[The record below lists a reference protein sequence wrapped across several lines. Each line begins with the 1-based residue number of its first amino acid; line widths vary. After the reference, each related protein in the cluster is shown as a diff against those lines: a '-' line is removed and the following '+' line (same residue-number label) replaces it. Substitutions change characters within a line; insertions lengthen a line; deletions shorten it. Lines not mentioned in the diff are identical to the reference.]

1 MQSGARSNG
10 IPKLLVV
17 SASHMDDFR
26 DTGRLIVFEGPDGV
40 GKSTLCLQVVDRLR
54 SDGRRC
60 QYVTFPGREAGTIGS
75 LVYELH
81 HNPSRFFVEGITAT
95 SLQALHI
102 AAHLDVI
109 ERRIRPALSEGTWVL
124 LDRFWWSTWVYG
136 RASGVSSKTLE
147 AMIEVER
154 CQWRGRNPD
163 VVFLVDR
170 VESPHEGDET
180 RSRLRAAYRDVLA
193 READNYPA
201 QLVRNDGSLDECLT
215 WLVARIRG
223 LFPDDGP

>member
-1 MQSGARSNG
+1 
-10 IPKLLVV
+10 
-17 SASHMDDFR
+17 MDDFR

-81 HNPSRFFVEGITAT
+81 HNPSRFCLEGITAT

-102 AAHLDVI
+102 AAHIDVI
-109 ERRIRPALSEGTWVL
+109 ERRIHPALSDGTWVL

-136 RASGVSSKTLE
+136 RASGVNCEILE

-154 CQWRGRNPD
+154 RQWRDRKPD

-170 VESPHEGDET
+170 VESPHEDGDR
-180 RSRLRAAYRDVLA
+180 RSRLRAAYRDVFA
-193 READNYPA
+193 READKYPA
-201 QLVRNDGSLDECLT
+201 QLVRNDGSLDECVT
-215 WLVARIRG
+215 RFVARIRG
-223 LFPDDGP
+223 LFPDDNP